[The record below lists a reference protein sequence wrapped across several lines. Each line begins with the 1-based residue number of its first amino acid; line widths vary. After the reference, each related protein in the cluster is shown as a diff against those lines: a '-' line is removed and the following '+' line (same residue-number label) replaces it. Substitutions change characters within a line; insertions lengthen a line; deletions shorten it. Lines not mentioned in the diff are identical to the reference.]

1 MERVWP
7 AGAQSRTRFR
17 TEIKHASRPLFS
29 RSRRKLCPAATR
41 RYSRRV
47 RITSVIVN
55 TRAKL
60 HGPPSVRSLS
70 LSLSKSAALFSK
82 GKFIPPPWFAS
93 QPPPYSSERFPLYAK
108 TCVPRAFCVDAVA
121 MRCNVAREI
130 SRVSSRHF
138 LRRQVNAKPFPRDYY
153 MANFNASA
161 CILRFSIMNKKRE

>member
-29 RSRRKLCPAATR
+29 YPRRKLCPAAAR

-47 RITSVIVN
+47 RITIVIVN

-60 HGPPSVRSLS
+60 HGPLRCVRSLS
-70 LSLSKSAALFSK
+70 LSRSAALFSK
-82 GKFIPPPWFAS
+82 GKFIPPPRFAS
-93 QPPPYSSERFPLYAK
+93 QPPPCSSERFPLYAK
-108 TCVPRAFCVDAVA
+108 THVPRAFCVDAMA

-130 SRVSSRHF
+130 SLF
-138 LRRQVNAKPFPRDYY
+138 
-153 MANFNASA
+153 
-161 CILRFSIMNKKRE
+161 I